1 MFTPIFAC
9 IIGCGPQVGT
19 AVEAKA
25 QPGARAETHFS
36 MVASDPNVTPRNP
49 DYLAIAKAV
58 ARALASQGFEQ
69 AKSAEDG
76 DLVVVIDW
84 MVSEPKVVARHV
96 GGDAGAPAV
105 QGAAAGMAGHPV
117 GGTNNAASFGFGM
130 EDRDRGVL
138 VYTRVVSVKGVDRA
152 AFRANPAAAPLWEM
166 TLTSEGDTDDV
177 PAFAPF
183 MVAAAMP
190 YMASNAGKVRALMG
204 AKEDPVR
211 YVKGDIPALPARKP

>member
-1 MFTPIFAC
+1 M
-9 IIGCGPQVGT
+9 GT
-19 AVEAKA
+19 TVEAKA
-25 QPGARAETHFS
+25 QPDARAEIHFV
-36 MVASDPNVTPRNP
+36 MVASDANVTPRNP

-58 ARALASQGFEQ
+58 ARALVSQGYEQ

-84 MVSEPKVVARHV
+84 MVSDPKVVARHA

-117 GGTNNAASFGFGM
+117 GGTNNPASFGFGM
-130 EDRDRGVL
+130 EGQDRGEL
-138 VYTRVVSVKGVDRA
+138 VFTRIVTVKGVDRA
-152 AFRANPAAAPLWEM
+152 AFRSDPAAKPLWEM
-166 TLTSEGDTDDV
+166 TLSSEGDTDDV

-190 YMASNAGKVRALMG
+190 YIASNAGKVRALIG

-211 YVKGDIPALPARKP
+211 YVKGDIPALPPRKP